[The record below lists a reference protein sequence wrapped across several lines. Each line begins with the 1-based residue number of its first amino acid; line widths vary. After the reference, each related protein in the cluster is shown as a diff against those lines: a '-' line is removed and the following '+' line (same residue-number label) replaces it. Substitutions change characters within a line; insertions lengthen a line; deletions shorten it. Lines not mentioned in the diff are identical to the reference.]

1 MSEYLFSFPVCRN
14 HDLFTVRTY
23 VVVFRR
29 NFRRVVLELASP
41 RIPDIHIDRVAI
53 TVQFPQ
59 AGYFQIIPSLVVE
72 VHLVKSVG
80 RISAFFT
87 QKNFQLPFKVIKFPD
102 DSLHPFNALFSS
114 SYAK

>member
-1 MSEYLFSFPVCRN
+1 MSEYLFSFTVCRN

-72 VHLVKSVG
+72 VHLVKIC
-80 RISAFFT
+80 RAHICIFY
-87 QKNFQLPFKVIKFPD
+87 PEEFPVTVQG
-102 DSLHPFNALFSS
+102 HKIPG
-114 SYAK
+114 